1 MKIELKKITNY
12 QCEYTLTRDDQSLER
27 ITLETKTFLLHD
39 ICHFAVENNLEYKK
53 GFWGMLSQGYT
64 FSELFG
70 KNNPQTEE
78 LRFIEQV
85 VGPIQSVYSGHIL
98 KQDFEQYIKHLNFT
112 MTENILER
120 CLADIRAIIEKWEQL
135 AVEQQ
140 LILEF
145 NLQNENITTNRQQG

>member
-1 MKIELKKITNY
+1 MKIEIKKVTNY
-12 QCEYTLTRDDQSLER
+12 QCEYTITRNDKSVEQ
-27 ITLETKTFLLHD
+27 ITLDTKTYLVHD
-39 ICHFAVENNLEYKK
+39 ICHYAVEKNLGYSK

-85 VGPIQSVYSGHIL
+85 VGPVQSVYSGHIPQ
-98 KQDFEQYIKHLNFT
+98 QDFEQYIGHLNFT
-112 MTENILER
+112 MTENILES
-120 CLADIRAIIEKWEQL
+120 CLVDIRAIIEKWEQL
-135 AVEQQ
+135 AADQQ

-145 NLQNENITTNRQQG
+145 NLQNEKRTTNR